1 MARDALFPDGLVR
14 PKAPYSPVVVSG
26 DLVYTAGQV
35 AFDASGTC
43 RRRDRQQTTQVLAN
57 LRACLLA
64 AGCTLDDV
72 VKVNVFLL
80 DLAEFDAFNEVYR
93 AAFAEPYP
101 VRTTVQAGLPAGSG
115 SRSRR
120 SHGSRRRD
128 RGRHTGTATVVGL
141 ANRPHVETHE
151 SVEIARGRVALGARG
166 ITRKSSARRRSWP
179 TRGGST
185 TS

>member
-35 AFDASGTC
+35 AFDASGTLVAGGIAE
-43 RRRDRQQTTQVLAN
+43 QTTQVLAN

-72 VKVNVFLL
+72 VKVNVFLV
-80 DLAEFDAFNEVYR
+80 DLAEFDAFNEAYG

-101 VRTTVQAGLPAGSG
+101 VRTTVQAGLPGG
-115 SRSRR
+115 IR
-120 SHGSRRRD
+120 
-128 RGRHTGTATVVGL
+128 
-141 ANRPHVETHE
+141 
-151 SVEIARGRVALGARG
+151 VEIEAVAR
-166 ITRKSSARRRSWP
+166 IP
-179 TRGGST
+179 TT
-185 TS
+185 

>member
-35 AFDASGTC
+35 AFDQRGTLVAGGIAE
-43 RRRDRQQTTQVLAN
+43 QTKQVLAN

-72 VKVNVFLL
+72 LKVNVFLL

-101 VRTTVQAGLPAGSG
+101 VRTTVQAGLPGG
-115 SRSRR
+115 IR
-120 SHGSRRRD
+120 
-128 RGRHTGTATVVGL
+128 
-141 ANRPHVETHE
+141 
-151 SVEIARGRVALGARG
+151 VEIEAVARIPAA
-166 ITRKSSARRRSWP
+166 S
-179 TRGGST
+179 
-185 TS
+185 